1 MAAAAAIPWITA
13 AVSAAGVAMQ
23 AKSAHDANKQRKQSI
38 ANMMAIRG
46 QATNEVSQDI
56 EQQAA
61 GYDPLVRREKEAEF
75 RSEDEARM
83 VNDLQ
88 AALASPTKSVPVGRT
103 DPQLAT
109 RDAANKAAEAER
121 QIKNIRLFSA
131 VQAPNSQRFF
141 ESLNAAD
148 AASRRN
154 TINAAARSALQTG
167 GAAYNSIQPNSVL
180 TTAGGLVQGAGQAY
194 GQHQSA
200 QAFADAFKPAQPNP
214 YALYGHT

>member
-1 MAAAAAIPWITA
+1 MAAAVPVIAMV
-13 AVSAAGVAMQ
+13 VSTGLQIASQQQ
-23 AKSAHDANKQRKQSI
+23 ANRDRKRSI
-38 ANMMAIRG
+38 ENMMAIRG
-46 QATNEVSQDI
+46 QATNEVSKDI
-56 EQQAA
+56 EQEAA
-61 GYDPLVRREKEAEF
+61 GYDPLVRRQKEAEF
-75 RSEDEARM
+75 RTDEEARM

-121 QIKNIRLFSA
+121 QLKNIKLFSA
-131 VQAPNSQRFF
+131 VQAPSSQRFF

-154 TINAAARSALQTG
+154 TINAGARSALQGG
-167 GAAYNSIQPNSVL
+167 GAAYNSIQPNSTL
-180 TTAGGLVQGAGQAY
+180 TTAGGLIGGAGQAY
-194 GQHQSA
+194 GQYQSA
-200 QAFADAFKPAQPNP
+200 QAFADALRPAQTNP